1 MDRGQ
6 NFSYTQAVCRRT
18 AKEEIEAFKANV
30 LINGH
35 HLSRIITTV
44 LLEINKDDFHTIDQL
59 GYKVAQIKKQ
69 SVNSSKD

>member
-6 NFSYTQAVCRRT
+6 NFSYAQAVCRRT

-44 LLEINKDDFHTIDQL
+44 LLEINKDDFHTIDQF